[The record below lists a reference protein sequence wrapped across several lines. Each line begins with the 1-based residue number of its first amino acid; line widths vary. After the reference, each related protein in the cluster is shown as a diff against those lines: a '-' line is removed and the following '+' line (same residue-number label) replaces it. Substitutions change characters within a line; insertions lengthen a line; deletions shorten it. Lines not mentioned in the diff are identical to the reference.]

1 MEQVADASAA
11 LVFGLALA
19 IGMAAQVLARHI
31 QMPGIVV
38 LLACGVVFGPDALGI
53 VVPDTLGGAVQTIVG
68 IAVAIILF
76 EGGLNLDLR
85 RLRAEATAIRRLVT
99 IGAIITGVGGTA
111 AAHYLMGWDLRMSVL
126 FGSLVIVTGPT
137 VVTPLLRRLRV
148 KQSVSTILEA
158 EGVLIDPIGAI
169 IAVVALEFLFPIEGS
184 AAASTLARPAIVL
197 GGGVLLGVAG
207 GIAITLMLRPKGLIP
222 EGLENVLV
230 LSLVVVLFEV
240 SDAMIHES
248 GLAAVVAAGMV
259 VGNMRTRLLRN
270 LLEFKEQL
278 TVLMIG
284 LLFVL
289 LAADVRLANVHALG
303 WPAVWTVAALMLV
316 VRPIQAWLC
325 TVRTE
330 LAANER
336 AFIAFLAPRG
346 IVAAAVASLFAD
358 TIEARGLEGGLEL
371 RALVFV
377 VIAAT
382 VTINGLTGG
391 FVARALN
398 VRRPGASGYAIL
410 GANGLSSALAGLLR
424 QDQPN
429 VVLIDS
435 NPDRVLAAQRS
446 GFRTLYGQGLHASVL
461 ARAEIDSKLGCIAL
475 TPNEEVNLLWASK
488 VRAETRAPRVYVA
501 LRPGPRSIPS
511 GDVHEAGAV
520 VLFSKGIP
528 VTTWSERLDN
538 GEATVERWRLGRSS
552 AVAQKEP
559 SADAQN
565 EWAAGQEHDRA
576 DGPEDALLMLT
587 VRRPG
592 GIRPASDET
601 PYRERDE
608 ADIAIVEAGRERA
621 ESWLRENGWV
631 AIEQVEESAVD
642 AAG

>member
-1 MEQVADASAA
+1 
-11 LVFGLALA
+11 
-19 IGMAAQVLARHI
+19 
-31 QMPGIVV
+31 
-38 LLACGVVFGPDALGI
+38 
-53 VVPDTLGGAVQTIVG
+53 
-68 IAVAIILF
+68 
-76 EGGLNLDLR
+76 
-85 RLRAEATAIRRLVT
+85 
-99 IGAIITGVGGTA
+99 
-111 AAHYLMGWDLRMSVL
+111 
-126 FGSLVIVTGPT
+126 
-137 VVTPLLRRLRV
+137 
-148 KQSVSTILEA
+148 
-158 EGVLIDPIGAI
+158 
-169 IAVVALEFLFPIEGS
+169 
-184 AAASTLARPAIVL
+184 
-197 GGGVLLGVAG
+197 
-207 GIAITLMLRPKGLIP
+207 
-222 EGLENVLV
+222 
-230 LSLVVVLFEV
+230 
-240 SDAMIHES
+240 
-248 GLAAVVAAGMV
+248 
-259 VGNMRTRLLRN
+259 MRTRVLRN

-608 ADIAIVEAGRERA
+608 ADIAIVEAGRGRA